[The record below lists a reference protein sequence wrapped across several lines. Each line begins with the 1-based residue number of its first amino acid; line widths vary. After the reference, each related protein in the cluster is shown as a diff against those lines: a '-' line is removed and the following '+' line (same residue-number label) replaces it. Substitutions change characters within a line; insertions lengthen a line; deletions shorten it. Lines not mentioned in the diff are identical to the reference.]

1 MTNKKEES
9 VFSGNQVM
17 VMLEQMS
24 DGIAVI
30 AEEQKELKKGQEEFK
45 KEISEQV
52 GCLREEFK
60 KEISEQVG
68 GLRQE
73 MNEKFDQVFE
83 FLSNRPLQKLSP
95 TAIFYFW

>member
-45 KEISEQV
+45 KEI
-52 GCLREEFK
+52 
-60 KEISEQVG
+60 IEQVG

-83 FLSNRPLQKLSP
+83 FLSNRPLQKLASLRNLLVLSK
-95 TAIFYFW
+95 IY

>member
-17 VMLEQMS
+17 MMLEQMS

-45 KEISEQV
+45 KEIT
-52 GCLREEFK
+52 
-60 KEISEQVG
+60 EQVG